1 MHKHM
6 HVSLHTFY
14 TYIQYIFIYIF
25 THICT
30 NFPVYTNIP
39 FIGYVKCQI
48 GLRNLF
54 LTENDPTL
62 NYFSQLICHPEFSST
77 TKQFRYQL
85 QYFKEEY
92 IQCL

>member
-1 MHKHM
+1 M
-6 HVSLHTFY
+6 
-14 TYIQYIFIYIF
+14 
-25 THICT
+25 
-30 NFPVYTNIP
+30 YTNIP

-62 NYFSQLICHPEFSST
+62 NYFSQLICYPEFSST

-85 QYFKEEY
+85 QYFKEELYPMSLVSY
-92 IQCL
+92 IFMNSLFSKKTCKLYTIDY